1 MAWQPDYVT
10 AAEMKHYAHIS
21 DTDDDAEVA
30 WAVTTASRAVDRHTH
45 RQFGLVAA
53 PEARYYT
60 ARYHRRLGRWVVD
73 IDDLMTSTGLE
84 VMADLSDTGTYT
96 DELDELA
103 MRPVNAAPE
112 GRPWT
117 RLVVLPDSANQP
129 RANDAGVEVTARFGW
144 TEVPVAV
151 EQATLLQGSRFLS
164 RRDSPYGVAGSP
176 ETGSELRLLAKLDAD
191 VAVTLSSYIRWGA
204 G

>member
-1 MAWQPDYVT
+1 
-10 AAEMKHYAHIS
+10 
-21 DTDDDAEVA
+21 
-30 WAVTTASRAVDRHTH
+30 
-45 RQFGLVAA
+45 
-53 PEARYYT
+53 
-60 ARYHRRLGRWVVD
+60 
-73 IDDLMTSTGLE
+73 MTVTGLE
-84 VMADLSDTGTYT
+84 VMADLTDTGTYT

-117 RLVVLPDSANQP
+117 RLVVLPDSTNQP
-129 RANDAGVEVTARFGW
+129 RAHDAGVEVTAQFGW
-144 TEVPVAV
+144 TTVPTAV

-176 ETGSELRLLAKLDAD
+176 ETGSELRLLARLDAD